1 MGEFAAKILMKA
13 RNNKEVIKAIM
24 HFSAYMFASV
34 VLAVGIYSSFMQ
46 TSIVE
51 VGQIM
56 EKSGKY
62 DHLQMTQVVLT
73 ETVDSMYYYA
83 MLINSSDV
91 LINQPAMFTMLS
103 NRSISFNESLTGLNQ
118 DDCLNYKKLSVKL
131 GDLIQLKDSIR
142 VTNVGLDVLKD
153 EYMRCIEKN
162 KNMRRRLFTGSVY

>member
-1 MGEFAAKILMKA
+1 MKA
-13 RNNKEVIKAIM
+13 KNNKEVINAIM
-24 HFSAYMFASV
+24 RFSVCMFASV
-34 VLAVGIYSSFMQ
+34 TLAVGIYSSFMQ

-51 VGQIM
+51 VRQIL

-73 ETVDSMYYYA
+73 ETVDTMYYYA

-91 LINQPAMFTMLS
+91 FINQPAMFTMLS
-103 NRSISFNESLTGLNQ
+103 NKSISFNESLATQNQ
-118 DDCLNYKKLSVKL
+118 DDCLNYKKLSAKL

-142 VTNVGLDVLKD
+142 VTNVSLDVLKD
-153 EYMRCIEKN
+153 EYTRCIEKN

>member
-1 MGEFAAKILMKA
+1 MRA
-13 RNNKEVIKAIM
+13 RNNQEVVKAVI
-24 HFSAYMFASV
+24 HFSAYMFVSV

-46 TSIVE
+46 ASVVE
-51 VGQIM
+51 VRQIL

-103 NRSISFNESLTGLNQ
+103 NKSISFNESLTGLHQ
-118 DDCLNYKKLSVKL
+118 DDCLNYKKLAGKL

-142 VTNVGLDVLKD
+142 VANVGLDVLKD
-153 EYMRCIEKN
+153 EYIRCIEKN
-162 KNMRRRLFTGSVY
+162 KNMRRRLFTGSIY